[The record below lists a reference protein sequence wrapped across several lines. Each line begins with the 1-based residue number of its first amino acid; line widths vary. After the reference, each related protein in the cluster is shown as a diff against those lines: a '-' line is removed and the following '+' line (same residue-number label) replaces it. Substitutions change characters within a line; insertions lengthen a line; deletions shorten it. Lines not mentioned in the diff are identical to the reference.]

1 VFEIEFIGLFFA
13 LAGAALAATLPC
25 IGSAKGVGI
34 ASEAAAAVIIDDPS
48 KFARLLILQL
58 LPGTQGLYGLV
69 ISVMILT
76 NVGILGG
83 SAALSPVAGLVYLVA
98 GLPMAFGGWLSA
110 VLQGRVA
117 ASGVSIVAKKPS
129 ESSKAIISATLV
141 EFYALLSFIVSI
153 LMVLNIGKLGL

>member
-1 VFEIEFIGLFFA
+1 MFELEFIGLFFA
-13 LAGAALAATLPC
+13 LVGAALAATLPC

-48 KFARLLILQL
+48 KFAKLLILQL

-69 ISVMILT
+69 IAVTILA
-76 NVGILGG
+76 NIGVLGG
-83 SAALSPVAGLVYLVA
+83 NAALSPVAGLVYLVA
-98 GLPMAFGGWLSA
+98 GLPMALGGWLSA